1 MVEMVAR
8 KARTQVGDSVTSDS
22 KVFLFKPFFCILLTF
37 FLLPL
42 ELPFAVFVHAFTKF
56 SFASGS
62 KQMITCFRQNI

>member
-42 ELPFAVFVHAFTKF
+42 ELPLQFLCMRLQ
-56 SFASGS
+56 SLASPLG
-62 KQMITCFRQNI
+62 QNK